1 MRLQYTYEESD
12 CYEYDPEPTYIGG
25 APPTRTEGIP
35 VGWKKGSFAEQ
46 DGLDLSSFNV
56 RNRRYNNKSG
66 NTDLSDINNW
76 NSGYW
81 ATVLVTPRHA
91 IGCRHYW
98 RSVPAQASKQRFM
111 GKSGKQYYPELE
123 KVDSFNGDLVVLTFK
138 EELPDDVTVIQ
149 PADLGYIPVG
159 SKVYQLTNQGMLHY
173 MYTRGAK
180 VTSWGGTPRVY
191 DFEYEVDPVMGEREA
206 IWSGDSGTPTF
217 VKDEN
222 NGKLYWL
229 GNKWGGF
236 PQREDTVTTAELKAF
251 FRGATSDARPRGYD
265 YDLAKLSGGDM
276 DYNNDGVIDS
286 GDLGHILASWG
297 TNPKTNEYFELYDL
311 NDDGVIDSGDMGEI
325 LAKWG
330 EQAQMVTYDD
340 KNPPPP
346 VTPQEPANPN
356 EDEWEIGES
365 K

>member
-12 CYEYDPEPTYIGG
+12 CYAYDPEPTYVGG
-25 APPTRTEGIP
+25 APPILTEGIP
-35 VGWKKGSFAEQ
+35 VSWKKGSFAEQ
-46 DGLDLSSFNV
+46 DGLDLSSCNV
-56 RNRRYNNKSG
+56 RNRRYNNKAG
-66 NTDLSDINNW
+66 RTNLEDINNW

-81 ATVLVTPRHA
+81 ATVLVTPKHA

-98 RSVPAQASKQRFM
+98 KQVPAQASKQRFM

-123 KVDSFNGDLVVLTFK
+123 KVDDFNGDIVVLTFK

-149 PADLGYIPVG
+149 PADIGYVPVG
-159 SKVYQLTNQGMLHY
+159 SKIYQLTNQGMLHY
-173 MYTRGAK
+173 MYSRGGR
-180 VTSWGGTPRVY
+180 VITYPGREPRIY
-191 DFEYEVDPVMGEREA
+191 DFEYEIDPVMGEREA

-236 PQREDTVTTAELKAF
+236 PYSEDTATMTELKAF
-251 FRGATSDARPRGYD
+251 FKEEGYVFK
-265 YDLAKLSGGDM
+265 LAKLSGGDM
-276 DYNNDGVIDS
+276 DFNNDGVIDS
-286 GDLGHILASWG
+286 GDLGHILAAWG
-297 TNPKTNEYFELYDL
+297 TNPKINEYFELYDL

-330 EQAQMVTYDD
+330 EQAEQVIYDEND
-340 KNPPPP
+340 PPPP
-346 VTPQEPANPN
+346 QVRKPANPN
-356 EDEWEIGES
+356 EDEWGFGAS
-365 K
+365 D